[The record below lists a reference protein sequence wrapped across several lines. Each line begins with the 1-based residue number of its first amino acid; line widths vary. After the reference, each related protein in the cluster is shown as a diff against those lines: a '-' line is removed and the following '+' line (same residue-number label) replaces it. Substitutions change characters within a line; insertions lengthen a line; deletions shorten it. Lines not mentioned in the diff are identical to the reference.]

1 MQGYEHCSKEYQ
13 AASAKN
19 IEAIRAYVVV
29 RDAYR
34 AGKIGDAEFLEARKA
49 YDLAMAEFDKAFE
62 SEDRREE
69 AAEKSARKARKPA
82 RRRT

>member
-19 IEAIRAYVVV
+19 IEAIRAYVTV

-34 AGKIGDAEFLEARKA
+34 AGKIGDFEFLEARKK
-49 YDLAMAEFDKAFE
+49 YELAMAEFDNAFE
-62 SEDRREE
+62 TEDRREE
-69 AAEKSARKARKPA
+69 AAEKAARKARKPA